1 MRRFSAL
8 AALSLFVASPA
19 HADPRAAWGSASNVG
34 RTGVAVFALGLPAVD
49 GDWRGAKQSLLAM
62 GGASLVTGA
71 LKYSIRERR
80 PDGTNT
86 HSFPSGH
93 TSLSFAAAASI
104 DQRLGWKAGI
114 PAHLVA
120 GFVGLARVKANK
132 HYWHDVAVG
141 AVIGEVAGRLLVD
154 RRRGHRASAPLAMT
168 LRVAF

>member
-1 MRRFSAL
+1 MRRLAAL
-8 AALSLFVASPA
+8 AALSLLVTTPA
-19 HADPRAAWGSASNVG
+19 HAESRAAWNSASNVG
-34 RTGVAVFALGLPAVD
+34 RTSVAVVALGLPALD

-62 GGASLVTGA
+62 GSASLVTGA

-80 PDGTNT
+80 PDGSNN

-104 DQRLGWKAGI
+104 DQRFGWKAGI

-120 GFVGLARVKANK
+120 GFVGLARVKADK

-141 AVIGEVAGRLLVD
+141 AAIGEVAGRLLVD
-154 RRRGHRASAPLAMT
+154 KRRGRHAPPLAMT
-168 LRVAF
+168 LRVVF